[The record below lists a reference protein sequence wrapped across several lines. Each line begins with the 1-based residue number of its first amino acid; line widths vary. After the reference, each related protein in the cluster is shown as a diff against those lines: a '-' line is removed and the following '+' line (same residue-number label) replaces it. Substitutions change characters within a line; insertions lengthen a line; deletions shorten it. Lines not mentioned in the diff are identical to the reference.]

1 MRERKRAGKN
11 KQRTTG
17 KRGVEKERENTKR
30 GIAPRFGL
38 WIFCCV
44 MYPT

>member
-17 KRGVEKERENTKR
+17 KRGVEKERENTIQNGALR
-30 GIAPRFGL
+30 LVLVYGF
-38 WIFCCV
+38 FV
-44 MYPT
+44 V